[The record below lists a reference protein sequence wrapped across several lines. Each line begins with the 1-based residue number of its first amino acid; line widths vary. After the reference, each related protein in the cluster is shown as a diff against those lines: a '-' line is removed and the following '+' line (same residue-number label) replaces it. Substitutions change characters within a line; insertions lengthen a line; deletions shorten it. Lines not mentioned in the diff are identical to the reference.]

1 MKSES
6 LRYFR
11 DLLDVRLREVLP
23 VMLRLDSCLKEER
36 EHKDPMDEVE
46 LTARLSEKQ
55 RLAQIQ
61 NRTQQSVLEIQAA
74 MRRIKLGRFGTC
86 EECGMEIEL
95 ERLKVQPMTTLCI
108 HCKTKQEQVEKLEG
122 E

>member
-108 HCKTKQEQVEKLEG
+108 HCKRERELMRPLKVA
-122 E
+122 